1 LLRELQLRL
10 GRAFCEQGSE
20 GPGVQAAI
28 GSLRSLPRV
37 SAQDSLG
44 IYQSAIGN
52 ALRGALSEIF
62 PVCAALVGEDCF
74 AATARDYG
82 LATPSH
88 HPDLAG
94 CGEAFP
100 RFLAQLP
107 YLDPVPYLSDVARL
121 ELAWHLAFTAP
132 DLPAEA
138 NPETIA
144 EALSQRPESWRFLLP
159 PSARLVF
166 SPHPVLAI
174 WEAHQQDSEALDDPD
189 NDPDNVPGGVLDS
202 SLEIDLE
209 SGPDHLIVWRRALD
223 LRIERV
229 EAGLWP
235 LLEAIEHGN
244 SVETIL
250 TLGEPADAS
259 SGAELSELAAA
270 DFAPL
275 LESLGALFSRG
286 WIAGATQLGETS
298 VPD

>member
-20 GPGVQAAI
+20 GPGAGAAI
-28 GSLRSLPRV
+28 GSLRGLPRV

-44 IYQSAIGN
+44 IYQSAVDN
-52 ALRGALSEIF
+52 ALRGALREIF

-88 HPDLAG
+88 HPDLAR

-121 ELAWHLAFTAP
+121 ELAWHAAFSAP
-132 DLPAEA
+132 GPPSAA
-138 NPETIA
+138 NPETIAEEIA

-159 PSARLVF
+159 PSAHLVF

-174 WEAHQQDSEALDDPD
+174 WEAHQQDGEALDDP
-189 NDPDNVPGGVLDS
+189 GS

-209 SGPDHLIVWRRALD
+209 SGPDYLIVWRRDLD

-235 LLEAIEHGN
+235 LLEAIEHGKR
-244 SVETIL
+244 VETIL

-259 SGAELSELAAA
+259 SGGELGELAAA

-275 LESLGALFSRG
+275 LESLRELFSRG
-286 WIAGATQLGETS
+286 WIAGAAHVGETS
-298 VPD
+298 EPG